1 MAKGQGVNPD
11 TLTSTTACTG
21 DTTCPFFL
29 AHGPREIQC
38 EGYGEGVKTIHR
50 FVRTEGKAWW
60 KLTYCD
66 GGHRSCEHYR
76 SLMVQKYDENPD
88 QYWRG
93 EGRKNMVKA
102 RVKRKLQAHDLMAK
116 PPADFQP
123 ILENTFVTVQRFYRN
138 QYGRCV
144 EVEHEGRTY
153 VLQESDLVYHR
164 EGASREEILRQQR
177 EDERPC

>member
-38 EGYGEGVKTIHR
+38 EGYGEDVKTIHR
-50 FVRTEGKAWW
+50 FTRADGKTWW

-66 GGHRSCEHYR
+66 GGHRSCEHFR

-93 EGRKNMVKA
+93 EGRHDMIKA
-102 RVKRKLQAHDLMAK
+102 RVKRRLTAQDLMVR
-116 PPADFQP
+116 PPADFRP
-123 ILENTFVTVQRFYRN
+123 IPENATVTVRRFFRN
-138 QYGRCV
+138 PFGRCV
-144 EVEHEGRTY
+144 EVEWGGAVY
-153 VLQESDLVYHR
+153 VLQETDCVYR
-164 EGASREEILRQQR
+164 KEGDYAEGQ
-177 EDERPC
+177 